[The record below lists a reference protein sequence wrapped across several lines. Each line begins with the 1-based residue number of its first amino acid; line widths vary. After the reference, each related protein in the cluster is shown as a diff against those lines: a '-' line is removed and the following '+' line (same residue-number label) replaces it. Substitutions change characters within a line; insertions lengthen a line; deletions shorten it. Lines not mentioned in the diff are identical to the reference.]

1 MYAVFDT
8 LGPVH
13 ITPEGFE
20 NAALFLQ
27 LDLSSTLIRH
37 KKGAF
42 RKRYS
47 NRKNL
52 ETPALRSSED
62 GKHFVN
68 RAFWKL
74 WHYDKRVISLSEHGF
89 PEKQSQNDR
98 VLSNFSGVVW
108 TER

>member
-37 KKGAF
+37 NLKRSFSKTLFKPEEFGNAGIAF
-42 RKRYS
+42 
-47 NRKNL
+47 
-52 ETPALRSSED
+52 
-62 GKHFVN
+62 
-68 RAFWKL
+68 
-74 WHYDKRVISLSEHGF
+74 
-89 PEKQSQNDR
+89 
-98 VLSNFSGVVW
+98 
-108 TER
+108 